1 MTFEVW
7 ADPGFDQE
15 LRKFSKAEQAQIEAG
30 LVAYAKAPLRHPKAT
45 RLAGAK
51 VIQSF
56 RLRIGSF
63 QVLGTL
69 FASQEAMLVTTVF
82 RKRRNEDYKA
92 AMIRHEKRLLAQVP
106 PLSDYLDDLGF

>member
-15 LRKFSKAEQAQIEAG
+15 LRKFSKAAQAKIEAG
-30 LVAYAKAPLRHPKAT
+30 LIAYAKAPLRHPKAT

-56 RLRIGSF
+56 RLRIGPF
-63 QVLGTL
+63 RVLGTL
-69 FASQEAMLVTTVF
+69 FTSQEAMLVTTVF
-82 RKRRNEDYKA
+82 RKKRAEDYRA
-92 AMIRHEKRLLAQVP
+92 ATLRHEKRLLAQVP
-106 PLSDYLDDLGF
+106 PISDYLEDLGF